1 MKRSRISAVGFAI
14 ACLLALALV
23 CSCAQGKPEIRS
35 HSVQLLRVQ
44 GPALTF
50 AERLSV
56 FVFFED
62 SDGDADF
69 SSIAVTHAETGL
81 RWNVPSNA
89 SMTRL
94 RGKDRWIGSNNL
106 AGPGDG
112 SLPEGAYTIAVY
124 DLAGNEA
131 MATFSLTKG
140 DFPKSAPARLS
151 IEGDVWKLERNPLAG
166 SFTNSWLFLFNNEQR
181 LVLSWKVP
189 SGGDAASGSV
199 SSLREQARDA
209 VSIQC
214 YTENQTGSAGVLLT
228 PVDLE

>member
-1 MKRSRISAVGFAI
+1 MTRSRPPAAGTSL
-14 ACLLALALV
+14 ACLFALV
-23 CSCAQGKPEIRS
+23 LACSCAQGKPEIRAR
-35 HSVQLLRVQ
+35 SVQLIRVQ

-69 SSIAVTHAETGL
+69 SSMAVTHAETGL
-81 RWNVPSNA
+81 RWNVPAEA

-94 RGKDRWIGSNNL
+94 RGNDRWVGTNNL

-112 SLPEGAYTIAVY
+112 PLPEGAYTVSVY

-131 MATFSLTKG
+131 TATFSLPRPV
-140 DFPKSAPARLS
+140 FPENAPARLT
-151 IEGDVWKLERNPLAG
+151 IEGDVWKVERNPASG
-166 SFTNSWLFLFNNEQR
+166 SFKNTWLFLFNNEQR
-181 LVLSWKVP
+181 LVLSWRVP
-189 SGGDAASGSV
+189 GEGDVVTGSV
-199 SSLREQARDA
+199 ASLLEQARDA
-209 VSIQC
+209 VSVQC
-214 YTENQTGSAGVLLT
+214 YTENPSGTAGVLLT